1 MLGVLVWDSS
11 LGSSPGQDLSLKVGL
26 DQGSKLMDLVNGDT
40 GEQSSSGTQEEEHDT
55 ELKRQP
61 LKVLLSLSPPS
72 GQEELELELEEV
84 EEQ

>member
-1 MLGVLVWDSS
+1 
-11 LGSSPGQDLSLKVGL
+11 
-26 DQGSKLMDLVNGDT
+26 MDLVNGDT
-40 GEQSSSGTQEEEHDT
+40 GEQSSSATQEEEHDT

>member
-40 GEQSSSGTQEEEHDT
+40 GEQSSSATQEEEHDT